1 MKEKLIRLL
10 SKPQHA
16 KVAAQLVK
24 DYKLNPEDF
33 PELQNIVSANSSHY
47 FIKRAFKAPSH
58 AEYMPLHKIEDLF
71 TNNPRMLVLLIEEL
85 VQKGNLHQAQG
96 GEPGV
101 ESIYF
106 QKAAGVWHRH
116 NLMHY

>member
-1 MKEKLIRLL
+1 MLRKILDKNRDLVPKVIEEL
-10 SKPQHA
+10 STKDNVKIA
-16 KVAAQLVK
+16 SKIVK

-85 VQKGNLHQAQG
+85 VQKGKLHQAQG

-106 QKAAGVWHRH
+106 
-116 NLMHY
+116 